1 MKLKPIIWGIKLLM
15 IFTFL
20 IFSFFP
26 LIYNLL
32 NGFPSH
38 LNIIV
43 IVSIP
48 FGLTIYGIITLK
60 AKLREIS
67 TIFFSFGII
76 FSFSDSFILSFGVVI
91 SWVFYETWMIA
102 WIYNQLDMEYLPY
115 SSNSPE
121 RLKLNKSF
129 QSRITAISLLAWIA
143 LSLSWGLLFIAQNFY
158 IQLGKFG
165 TLGISISLAMLLILY
180 LIPKYTEVLS
190 KQRAILQD

>member
-1 MKLKPIIWGIKLLM
+1 MKLKPIIWSIQFVM

-32 NGFPSH
+32 NRFPSH
-38 LNIIV
+38 LSMIIM
-43 IVSIP
+43 ISIP

-91 SWVFYETWMIA
+91 SWLFYETWMIA
-102 WIYNQLDMEYLPY
+102 WTYNQLDMEYLSY
-115 SSNSPE
+115 SSNSLE
-121 RLKLNKSF
+121 RLKLNRSF
-129 QSRITAISLLAWIA
+129 QSRITSISLLAWIA
-143 LSLSWGLLFIAQNFY
+143 LSLSWGLLFIAQNFF
-158 IQLGKFG
+158 IQLGIFG
-165 TLGISISLAMLLILY
+165 TLGISISIAMLLILY
-180 LIPKYTEVLS
+180 LIPKYTEVRL
-190 KQRAILQD
+190 KQRTVLQD

>member
-1 MKLKPIIWGIKLLM
+1 MKLKPIIWGIQFIM

-32 NGFPSH
+32 NRFPSH
-38 LNIIV
+38 LSMTVMI
-43 IVSIP
+43 SIP

-91 SWVFYETWMIA
+91 SWLFYETWMIA
-102 WIYNQLDMEYLPY
+102 WTYDQLDMEYLPY
-115 SSNSPE
+115 SSNSLE
-121 RLKLNKSF
+121 RLKLNRSF

-143 LSLSWGLLFIAQNFY
+143 LFLSWGLLLIAQNFY

-165 TLGISISLAMLLILY
+165 TLGISLSLAMLLILY
-180 LIPKYTEVLS
+180 LIPKYTKVIS
-190 KQRAILQD
+190 KQRTVLQD